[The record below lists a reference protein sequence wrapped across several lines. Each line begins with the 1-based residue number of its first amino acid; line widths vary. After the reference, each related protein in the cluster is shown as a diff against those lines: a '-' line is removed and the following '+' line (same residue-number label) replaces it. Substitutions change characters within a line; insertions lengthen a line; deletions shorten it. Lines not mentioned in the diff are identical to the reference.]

1 MTASRRR
8 FSHALLLMALTA
20 GSTHAQ
26 PSAPVQD
33 AAGNR
38 LEALTEQAAPP
49 GAAATDA
56 DSSAWY
62 CTNDRAWCVR
72 TVRDEAGAQL
82 ELAQHVT
89 GEREVRLRYVP
100 LPAEDEVDSEQPW
113 PFIVRLGP
121 GIGAPQRPTDAEQAQ
136 LQNVLV
142 GAIRDWRTSYSGGG
156 ASSSELT
163 LVRLY
168 HENDG
173 IQIDTVATLPMAGN
187 AMIRACFSDADVA
200 ARADACHDEYRF
212 AAQIGLDPAGQGMP
226 VLRLQTQATRFP
238 AGVSR
243 FGDSLEKGPLTAKDL
258 RTETDRTCSYQ
269 RRLYWREGQYR
280 PDTPLPDCSEFTG
293 L

>member
-8 FSHALLLMALTA
+8 FSHSLLLLALTA
-20 GSTHAQ
+20 GSAQAQPATHA
-26 PSAPVQD
+26 QD

-38 LEALTEQAAPP
+38 LEPLTEQAAPP
-49 GAAATDA
+49 GAAAADA

-62 CTNDRAWCVR
+62 CTTDRNWCVR

-82 ELAQHVT
+82 ELAQQVA
-89 GEREVRLRYVP
+89 GERDVRLRYVP
-100 LPAEDEVDSEQPW
+100 LPSEDEADSEQPW

-121 GIGAPQRPTDAEQAQ
+121 GIGAPQAPTDAGQAA

-142 GAIRDWRTSYSGGG
+142 GALRQWRTSYSGGG
-156 ASSSELT
+156 ASTSELM

-173 IQIDTVATLPMAGN
+173 IQIDTVATLPMAGS
-187 AMIRACFSDADVA
+187 AMIRACFSEADVT

-212 AAQIGLDPAGQGMP
+212 AAQLGLDPAGQGIP
-226 VLRLQTQATRFP
+226 VLQFHTRATRFP

-258 RTETDRTCSYQ
+258 RTETDRTCTYQ
-269 RRLYWREGQYR
+269 RRLRWQAGHYR

>member
-8 FSHALLLMALTA
+8 FSHGLLALALTA
-20 GSTHAQ
+20 GSAQAQ
-26 PSAPVQD
+26 PATPQQD

-38 LEALTEQAAPP
+38 REALTPQAAPP
-49 GAAATDA
+49 GAAAADT
-56 DSSAWY
+56 DSSAWH
-62 CTNDRAWCVR
+62 CTADRGWCVR

-82 ELAQHVT
+82 ELAQHVA
-89 GEREVRLRYVP
+89 GERDVRLRYVP
-100 LPAEDEVDSEQPW
+100 LPSDDEADSEQPW

-121 GIGAPQRPTDAEQAQ
+121 GIGTPQRPTDAEQAQ

-142 GAIRDWRTSYSGGG
+142 GAVRDWRTSYSGGG
-156 ASSSELT
+156 ARSSELT

-187 AMIRACFSDADVA
+187 ALIRACFSEADVA

-212 AAQIGLDPAGQGMP
+212 AAQLGLDPAGQGMP
-226 VLRLQTQATRFP
+226 VLRFQTRATRFP

-243 FGDSLEKGPLTAKDL
+243 FGDSLEKGPLSAKDL
-258 RTETDRTCSYQ
+258 RTEADRACSYD
-269 RRLYWREGQYR
+269 RRLRWREGHYQ

>member
-8 FSHALLLMALTA
+8 FSHGLLLLALTA
-20 GSTHAQ
+20 GTTQAQ
-26 PSAPVQD
+26 PATPVQD

-38 LEALTEQAAPP
+38 LEALTQQAAPP
-49 GAAATDA
+49 GAAAADA
-56 DSSAWY
+56 DSSAWH
-62 CTNDRAWCVR
+62 CTADRGWCVR
-72 TVRDEAGAQL
+72 SVRDEAGAQL
-82 ELAQHVT
+82 EVAHHVA
-89 GEREVRLRYVP
+89 GERDVRLRYVP
-100 LPAEDEVDSEQPW
+100 LPSKDEADSEHPW

-142 GAIRDWRTSYSGGG
+142 GAVRDWRTSYSGGG
-156 ASSSELT
+156 AGSSELT

-187 AMIRACFSDADVA
+187 ALIRACFSEADVA
-200 ARADACHDEYRF
+200 ARADACHDEYSF
-212 AAQIGLDPAGQGMP
+212 AAQLGLDPAGQGMP
-226 VLRLQTQATRFP
+226 VLRFQTRATRFP

-269 RRLYWREGQYR
+269 RRLHWREGRYQ

>member
-1 MTASRRR
+1 MTAQRRR
-8 FSHALLLMALTA
+8 FSNGLLLLALIA
-20 GSTHAQ
+20 GSAQAQ

-38 LEALTEQAAPP
+38 MEPLTEQTAPP
-49 GAAATDA
+49 GAAAADA

-62 CTNDRAWCVR
+62 CSADRAWCVR

-89 GEREVRLRYVP
+89 GERDVRLRYVP
-100 LPAEDEVDSEQPW
+100 MPSEDEADSEQPW

-121 GIGAPQRPTDAEQAQ
+121 GIGAPERPADAEQAQ

-156 ASSSELT
+156 ASSSELM

-187 AMIRACFSDADVA
+187 AMIRACFSEADVA

-212 AAQIGLDPAGQGMP
+212 AAQLGLDPAGQGMP
-226 VLRLQTQATRFP
+226 VLQFHTRATRFP

-258 RTETDRTCSYQ
+258 RTETDRSCTYQ
-269 RRLYWREGQYR
+269 RRLRWQQGHYV
-280 PDTPLPDCSEFTG
+280 PDIPLPDCSEFTG

>member
-1 MTASRRR
+1 M
-8 FSHALLLMALTA
+8 
-20 GSTHAQ
+20 
-26 PSAPVQD
+26 QD

-49 GAAATDA
+49 GAAAADS

-62 CTNDRAWCVR
+62 CTADRAWCVR

-82 ELAQHVT
+82 ELAQQVA
-89 GEREVRLRYVP
+89 GERDVRLRYVP
-100 LPAEDEVDSEQPW
+100 LPSEDEADSAQPW
-113 PFIVRLGP
+113 PFIVRLAP
-121 GIGAPQRPTDAEQAQ
+121 GQGAPQPPTDAEQAP

-142 GAIRDWRTSYSGGG
+142 GALRYWRTSYSGGG
-156 ASSSELT
+156 ASTSELM

-173 IQIDTVATLPMAGN
+173 IQIDTVATLPMAGS
-187 AMIRACFSDADVA
+187 ALVRACFSEADVT

-212 AAQIGLDPAGQGMP
+212 VAQLGLDPAGQGMP
-226 VLRLQTQATRFP
+226 VLQFQTRATRFP

-258 RTETDRTCSYQ
+258 RTETDRACTYQ
-269 RRLYWREGQYR
+269 RRLRWQQGQYR

>member
-1 MTASRRR
+1 M
-8 FSHALLLMALTA
+8 
-20 GSTHAQ
+20 
-26 PSAPVQD
+26 
-33 AAGNR
+33 
-38 LEALTEQAAPP
+38 
-49 GAAATDA
+49 
-56 DSSAWY
+56 
-62 CTNDRAWCVR
+62 
-72 TVRDEAGAQL
+72 
-82 ELAQHVT
+82 T
-89 GEREVRLRYVP
+89 GERDVRLRYVP
-100 LPAEDEVDSEQPW
+100 MPSEDEADSEQPW

-121 GIGAPQRPTDAEQAQ
+121 GIDAPQRPADAEQAQ

-173 IQIDTVATLPMAGN
+173 IQIDTVASLPMAGN
-187 AMIRACFSDADVA
+187 ALIRACFSEADVT

-226 VLRLQTQATRFP
+226 VLRFQTRATRFP

-243 FGDSLEKGPLTAKDL
+243 FGDSLEKGPLTATDL
-258 RTETDRTCSYQ
+258 RTETDRSCTYQ
-269 RRLYWREGQYR
+269 RRLRWQQGRYV

>member
-8 FSHALLLMALTA
+8 FSHGLLLLALTA
-20 GSTHAQ
+20 SSAQ
-26 PSAPVQD
+26 AKPATPVQD

-49 GAAATDA
+49 GAGAADA

-62 CTNDRAWCVR
+62 CTADRAWCVR

-82 ELAQHVT
+82 ELAQQVA
-89 GEREVRLRYVP
+89 GERDVRLRYAP
-100 LPAEDEVDSEQPW
+100 LPSEDEADSEQPW

-121 GIGAPQRPTDAEQAQ
+121 GMGAPQRPVDAEQAH

-142 GAIRDWRTSYSGGG
+142 GALRDWRTSYSGGG
-156 ASSSELT
+156 ARSSELM

-187 AMIRACFSDADVA
+187 ALIRACFSEVDVT
-200 ARADACHDEYRF
+200 ARADACHDEYNF
-212 AAQIGLDPAGQGMP
+212 AARIGLDPAGEGMP
-226 VLRLQTQATRFP
+226 VLQFQTRATRFP

-243 FGDSLEKGPLTAKDL
+243 FSDSLEKGPLTAKDL

-269 RRLYWREGQYR
+269 RRLRWREGRYQ